1 MSKIKEKLVR
11 GAHQLVF
18 KTKKNSPLLLTIGGI
33 VGFGV
38 TAYGVYKARPKVE
51 EIVQEVE
58 NARELGEPIDKVAV
72 AKDVVVALAIPIT
85 TGVLSTTAIVWSYK
99 IQMNRIGVLA
109 ASLASTQAAKSA
121 FEHRVKEKLG
131 EAAYNELI
139 ATKER
144 KVVTPGEEG
153 EEDIEEIITEIQ
165 DFDSNICEWYKNS
178 EEYFSDDH
186 AYNMHFIDSAEKSLE
201 LMLFRTGELT
211 LNDVR
216 KKLGF
221 TPTKYQKRNG
231 ALLGWTADDYFAIE
245 KIVVNEEVNGEKV
258 PQILVRWSTPRYIY
272 DSVD

>member
-1 MSKIKEKLVR
+1 MSKIKEKFVR

-51 EIVQEVE
+51 AIVQEVE
-58 NARELGEPIDKVAV
+58 NARELGEPVDKVAV

-99 IQMNRIGVLA
+99 IQTNRIGVLA

-165 DFDSNICEWYKNS
+165 DFDGNICEWYKNS
-178 EEYFSDDH
+178 EEYFRDDH
-186 AYNMHFIDSAEKSLE
+186 AYNMHYIDSAEKTLE
-201 LMLFRTGELT
+201 LEQFRKGHLL

-221 TPTKYQKRNG
+221 NPTRNG
-231 ALLGWTADDYFAIE
+231 ALLGWTADDYFSIE

-272 DSVD
+272 DSLD